1 MNDQKLHKFEKNEI
15 CSMEYGINMNLVK
28 FYEVTRRTDHYVW
41 FERIDETF
49 EHDGHGQEG
58 WKLPFPSSSRRS
70 KEFRLKIYIS
80 KRNGDEEAHM
90 KYQGL
95 IEKWNGKPI
104 YYNSM
109 D

>member
-49 EHDGHGQEG
+49 TNATSKLDGYGQEG
-58 WKLPFPSSSRRS
+58 WKEPSPSSSRRS
-70 KEFRLKIYIS
+70 KEFRL
-80 KRNGDEEAHM
+80 
-90 KYQGL
+90 
-95 IEKWNGKPI
+95 
-104 YYNSM
+104 
-109 D
+109 